1 METFIE
7 VRRRSKFFS
16 KKKGMNNMKKNK
28 LLSILLVF
36 LLLLSGCAGQE
47 KEAKEPELLTSPYKK
62 TEFLMGTVVTLK
74 IYDEGKEDV
83 LEKAFD
89 RIKYLAAHITVNEDE
104 KQSEVDEINR
114 KAGVEP
120 VKVSKDIYE
129 LIEAGEDYSIDTNG
143 TFDISIGPLTNL
155 WHIGF
160 PDARK
165 PEQSEID
172 AVLPLIDYK
181 QVELN
186 KQEQTVFLK
195 NPGMQLDLGAIAKG
209 FITDEVV
216 EVLKANDVTTA
227 IVDLGGNIYVLG
239 NNPSGKDWTV
249 GIQDPLSAR
258 GETVG
263 KITEKNKSIVTSG
276 IYERYLEVDG
286 KTYHHLLNPDDG
298 YPFNNDIAGVSIVSE
313 KSVDGDGLSTSL
325 FSKGIQ
331 GGLEFVEKYEG
342 VEAIFISTDNKV
354 YITSGLKGNFELT
367 NDEFEMGK

>member
-1 METFIE
+1 
-7 VRRRSKFFS
+7 
-16 KKKGMNNMKKNK
+16 MKKNK
-28 LLSILLVF
+28 LLSVF
-36 LLLLSGCAGQE
+36 LVILVILSGCTGQE
-47 KEAKEPELLTSPYKK
+47 KDEKEPELLTSPYKK
-62 TEFLMGTVVTLK
+62 TEFLMGTVVTVK

-83 LEKAFD
+83 LETAFD
-89 RIKYLAAHITVNEDE
+89 RIKYLAAHITVNEIE

-120 VKVSKDIYE
+120 AKVSKDIYE
-129 LIEAGEDYSIDTNG
+129 LIEAGEAYSVDTKG
-143 TFDISIGPLTNL
+143 SFDITIGPLTNL

-172 AVLPLIDYK
+172 AVLPLINYE

-186 KQEQTVFLK
+186 KKEQTVFLK

-216 EVLKANDVTTA
+216 EVLKENDVTTA

-239 NNPSGKDWTV
+239 NNPSGRDWTV

-331 GGLEFVEKYEG
+331 GGLEFVEQYEG

-354 YITSGLKGNFELT
+354 YITSGLKGSFELT

>member
-1 METFIE
+1 
-7 VRRRSKFFS
+7 
-16 KKKGMNNMKKNK
+16 MKKNK
-28 LLSILLVF
+28 LLSILLIF
-36 LLLLSGCAGQE
+36 LLFLSGCAGQE
-47 KEAKEPELLTSPYKK
+47 KEAKEPKLLTSPYKK
-62 TEFLMGTVVTLK
+62 TEFLMGTVVTVK
-74 IYDEGKEDV
+74 IYDEGKEEV

-89 RIKYLAAHITVNEDE
+89 RIKYLAAQITVNENEKKSEIDE
-104 KQSEVDEINR
+104 VNR

-129 LIEAGEDYSIDTNG
+129 LIQAGEAYSVDTKG
-143 TFDISIGPLTNL
+143 SFDISIGPLTNL
-155 WHIGF
+155 WRIGF

-172 AVLPLIDYK
+172 AVLPLIDYE

-186 KQEQTVFLK
+186 KKEQTVFLK
-195 NPGMQLDLGAIAKG
+195 NPGMMLDLGAIAKG

-216 EVLKANDVTTA
+216 EVLKANNVTTA

-239 NNPSGKDWTV
+239 NNPSGRDWTV
-249 GIQDPLSAR
+249 GIQNPLLSR
-258 GETVG
+258 GETIG
-263 KITEKNKSIVTSG
+263 KISENNKSIVTSG

-313 KSVDGDGLSTSL
+313 KSIDGDGLSTSL

-331 GGLEFVEKYEG
+331 GGLEFVENFKG

-354 YITSGLKGNFELT
+354 YITSGLKKNFELT
-367 NDEFEMGK
+367 NDEFELAN

>member
-1 METFIE
+1 
-7 VRRRSKFFS
+7 
-16 KKKGMNNMKKNK
+16 MKKNK
-28 LLSILLVF
+28 LLSILLIF
-36 LLLLSGCAGQE
+36 LLFLSGCAGQE
-47 KEAKEPELLTSPYKK
+47 KEAKEPKLLTSPYKK
-62 TEFLMGTVVTLK
+62 TEFLMGTVVTVK
-74 IYDEGKEDV
+74 IYDEGKEEV

-89 RIKYLAAHITVNEDE
+89 RIKYLAAHITVNENEKKSEIDE
-104 KQSEVDEINR
+104 VNR

-129 LIEAGEDYSIDTNG
+129 LIQAGEAYSVDTKG
-143 TFDISIGPLTNL
+143 SFDISIGPLTNL
-155 WHIGF
+155 WRIGF

-172 AVLPLIDYK
+172 AVLPLIDYE

-186 KQEQTVFLK
+186 KKEQTVFLK
-195 NPGMQLDLGAIAKG
+195 NPGMMLDLGAIAKG

-216 EVLKANDVTTA
+216 EVLKANNVTTA

-239 NNPSGKDWTV
+239 NNPSGRDWTV
-249 GIQDPLSAR
+249 GIQNPLLSR
-258 GETVG
+258 GETIG
-263 KITEKNKSIVTSG
+263 KISEKNKSIVTSG

-313 KSVDGDGLSTSL
+313 KSIDGDGLSTSL

-331 GGLEFVEKYEG
+331 GGLEFVENFKG

-354 YITSGLKGNFELT
+354 YITSGLKKNFELT
-367 NDEFEMGK
+367 NDEFELAN